1 MHNSN
6 SNTHVLEVSEFYV
19 AFLLCDASGSHK
31 FKMAVN
37 TVNTYKL
44 YLGPNT
50 T

>member
-19 AFLLCDASGSHK
+19 AFSHIVWCK
-31 FKMAVN
+31 RESLIQDGGKHSK
-37 TVNTYKL
+37 YL